1 MMRRLRRALGT
12 VRVLCGLTL
21 VAPMLAG
28 CPAPAADP
36 STTSGEVNLPG
47 IDTSGFTPREKHEL
61 ARYAG
66 EYMAPCPEVPVSIG
80 QCVQEKRAC
89 SACVQA
95 AEALAKAVREG
106 LAADQVDQMYKQRFD
121 AKTVKLIPVDGSPS
135 RGPEDAKV
143 TIVEFADFECPFCQ
157 RIAPTLDDFF
167 EKHKG
172 EVRMV
177 YKFMPLPMH
186 PRGEPAARAAI
197 AAQQQGEFWAMDKVL
212 FAAGG
217 HLEDIDLD
225 SYARQLGLDVN
236 RLHADEASPQTKAR
250 IDADR
255 QLADQLG
262 VKGTPTLYVNGRE
275 FNLKGDLE
283 EWVKG
288 ELAKAR

>member
-1 MMRRLRRALGT
+1 
-12 VRVLCGLTL
+12 
-21 VAPMLAG
+21 
-28 CPAPAADP
+28 
-36 STTSGEVNLPG
+36 
-47 IDTSGFTPREKHEL
+47 
-61 ARYAG
+61 
-66 EYMAPCPEVPVSIG
+66 
-80 QCVQEKRAC
+80 
-89 SACVQA
+89 
-95 AEALAKAVREG
+95 
-106 LAADQVDQMYKQRFD
+106 MYKERFD
-121 AKTVKLIPVDGSPS
+121 AKAVKAIPVDGSPS

-157 RIAPTLDDFF
+157 RIAPMLDDFF

-197 AAQQQGEFWAMDKVL
+197 AAQQQGEFWAIDKVL

-217 HLEDIDLD
+217 HLEDIELD
-225 SYARQLGLDVN
+225 SYARQLGLDMN
-236 RLHADEASPQTKAR
+236 RFHADEASPQTKAR

-288 ELAKAR
+288 ELAKPR